1 MVAKTFTLDP
11 VADPFGERVSDTY
24 SERHSVLG
32 GHFDFVTSRQ
42 RLLRLARS
50 AFGGLSTRRL
60 PASTPSL
67 QVHLKL
73 MPESPGTWRDE
84 PPPMQYFAGA
94 GLLGGAM
101 DASNLAVIQ
110 PSMRHALVCIS
121 PRLLR
126 SHYYARSELL
136 EFAVYT
142 LAAQAG
148 HLAPLHAACIGSG
161 RRGVLIVGNS
171 GTGKSTLAWQCA
183 MLGLDFLSE
192 DSTFVDPRTLRA
204 TGLASY
210 VHLHED
216 SLQFVDRAA
225 LRSKIRQAPVIRRRS
240 GAPKYEVDLRKCG
253 IRLAAAP
260 LDLCGLVFLSRRA
273 ARTASLLR
281 PVAHEQAI
289 TRFKRE
295 QLYAAQQPG
304 WNILAQSLRRIP
316 AFELRRGE
324 HPREA
329 ASAVRALLG
338 D

>member
-1 MVAKTFTLDP
+1 MIGKNCKLDP

-50 AFGGLSTRRL
+50 AFGGLSTRRF

-73 MPESPGTWRDE
+73 TPESPGSWRDG

-101 DASNLAVIQ
+101 DASNLALIQ
-110 PSMRHALVCIS
+110 PSIRHALVCMS

-126 SHYYARSELL
+126 SHYHARSELL

-192 DSTFVDPRTLRA
+192 DSTFVRSSYATGHRSRELRA
-204 TGLASY
+204 SARK
-210 VHLHED
+210 
-216 SLQFVDRAA
+216 FAA
-225 LRSKIRQAPVIRRRS
+225 IR
-240 GAPKYEVDLRKCG
+240 G
-253 IRLAAAP
+253 
-260 LDLCGLVFLSRRA
+260 SRRA
-273 ARTASLLR
+273 AQEDPAGPRHSTPQRRSEIRGRLEKIWNSARIGAIGPLRSGVSLAACGADRFAPAACGSRAGHHSIEARAALCGAAAGLEYSCPKPASY
-281 PVAHEQAI
+281 
-289 TRFKRE
+289 TR
-295 QLYAAQQPG
+295 
-304 WNILAQSLRRIP
+304 
-316 AFELRRGE
+316 
-324 HPREA
+324 
-329 ASAVRALLG
+329 V
-338 D
+338 